1 MAKIVNILDMQP
13 LYMKQHIN
21 AQKAAERMRKN
32 FKPKVMLGDL
42 RKPNIEFTSDI
53 VYITHNTRI
62 VKKVKT
68 QAQCGES
75 DSLLQ
80 LRKKERQRNKFRD

>member
-1 MAKIVNILDMQP
+1 MSKS
-13 LYMKQHIN
+13 
-21 AQKAAERMRKN
+21 

-53 VYITHNTRI
+53 VYMAHNTRI
-62 VKKVKT
+62 VKKGKT
-68 QAQCGES
+68 QASCVES
-75 DSLLQ
+75 NSLQQ

>member
-1 MAKIVNILDMQP
+1 
-13 LYMKQHIN
+13 
-21 AQKAAERMRKN
+21 
-32 FKPKVMLGDL
+32 MLGDL

-68 QAQCGES
+68 KAQCVES
-75 DSLLQ
+75 RSLLE
-80 LRKKERQRNKFRD
+80 LRKKERQRNKFKDQVKKITTLNEDDLSGSDSINSE